1 MAIRQEGNTYYGLS
15 TDTKPT
21 GAVLNGREFR
31 EMDTGKKYLFDAENG
46 EWLEQPEEGGGGG
59 GGGTPD
65 MKILTT
71 DYSGMWG
78 QATYT
83 VLSGTYA
90 ALKSK
95 CQSREASMVE
105 LFVETEEDP
114 SQGTIGQKAC
124 FAAVEVALLSSGGTE
139 FIQLGFAEPDGGTFG
154 LSAYPDNTVD
164 GVWPFGD

>member
-1 MAIRQEGNTYYGLS
+1 MPIPETPYTRKEVYLDYIAR
-15 TDTKPT
+15 
-21 GAVLNGREFR
+21 NGS
-31 EMDTGKKYLFDAENG
+31 
-46 EWLEQPEEGGGGG
+46 GGGGG
-59 GGGTPD
+59 GSSTPD

-95 CQSREASMVE
+95 CQSREASTVE

-114 SQGTIGQKAC
+114 SQGTIGQKAY
-124 FAAVEVALLSSGGTE
+124 FAAVEVALLSAGDEE